1 MHQLISISI
10 ISMLLFV
17 GCAKTNADYNALR
30 NNKHNT
36 VKIFSTLT
44 EKKLENEKELTIE
57 LGDTDKEIV
66 TIDNQRVFASKL
78 DISKTNKPFS
88 VDIISASTAGFFAPK
103 IFFLSDT
110 NKIIKTTTARDLRFD
125 RGFFKGTVFINKDYE
140 KIASLV
146 VTQDLNELHKKHKVS
161 YVTSTPVVIPVGLHM
176 MTYISSSGDQN
187 KTIKNA
193 YGGNI
198 KLKLQVYNPKKV
210 DNK

>member
-1 MHQLISISI
+1 MYHLISIFI
-10 ISMLLFV
+10 ISILLFV
-17 GCAKTNADYNALR
+17 GCAKTNADYTALR
-30 NNKHNT
+30 DNKLNT
-36 VKIFSTLT
+36 VKTFSTLT

-78 DISKTNKPFS
+78 DISKRNKPFS
-88 VDIISASTAGFFAPK
+88 VDIVSGSTAGFFAPK
-103 IFFLSDT
+103 IFFLSGT
-110 NKIIKTTTARDLRFD
+110 NKIIKITTARDLRFD

-146 VTQDLNELHKKHKVS
+146 VTQDLNELHKNHKVS
-161 YVTSTPVVIPVGLHM
+161 YITSVPIIIPVGPYL

-198 KLKLQVYNPKKV
+198 KLKLQVYNPRKV
-210 DNK
+210 GQ